1 VILPTYDERPT
12 IERVLRGVLA
22 AGPTVQALVVDD
34 ASPDGT
40 AEVVRGIMTTEP
52 RVRLTERP
60 RKMGLASAYLDGFAA
75 ALAEGHDLIVEMDS
89 DLSHDPEQL
98 PALLDVAKQGADL
111 TIGSRYVPGGSVS
124 NWSPLRVALSRA
136 GNIYARASLGLPVH
150 DATSGFRIY
159 RRPLVERLV
168 ERGVHTDGYGFQI
181 ELALRS
187 YRDGWT
193 LGEVPITFR
202 EREHGRSKISR
213 SIVAEALWL
222 IARWGVR
229 LRLGGEI

>member
-1 VILPTYDERPT
+1 
-12 IERVLRGVLA
+12 
-22 AGPTVQALVVDD
+22 
-34 ASPDGT
+34 
-40 AEVVRGIMTTEP
+40 
-52 RVRLTERP
+52 
-60 RKMGLASAYLDGFAA
+60 MGLASAYLDGFAT